1 MYSYQVFI
9 MIVLCLLCL
18 NKASFYGAFVILTAF
33 CIYSP
38 LIIPMP
44 AMYYYSCAGLL
55 NLIVGL
61 ILQKDYNA
69 AATCSYSLVI
79 VNLVGYFIY
88 EKGYDPV
95 LYDNISAIILI
106 IQLSSLLPKGLL
118 NGLGHSNKHSL
129 VKSDFF
135 NGL

>member
-1 MYSYQVFI
+1 MYSYQVII

-61 ILQKDYNA
+61 ILQKDYTTT
-69 AATCSYSLVI
+69 ATCSYSLVV
-79 VNLVGYFIY
+79 VNLIGYFIY

-118 NGLGHSNKHSL
+118 NGFGHNNKHL
-129 VKSDFF
+129 MVKHPFF
-135 NGL
+135 NGR

>member
-1 MYSYQVFI
+1 MHSYQAII

-18 NKASFYGAFVILTAF
+18 NRASFNGAFVILIAF

-61 ILQKDYNA
+61 VLQKDYNSTA
-69 AATCSYSLVI
+69 MCSYSLVV

-118 NGLGHSNKHSL
+118 NGFGHNNKHSM
-129 VKSDFF
+129 VKPSFF
-135 NGL
+135 NGD